1 MSQSIVNYLM
11 PVLLIIVGGLLKFEK
26 IPNSENI
33 RKYWWVFVVLGCL
46 NTLLNLIL
54 LFVKY

>member
-1 MSQSIVNYLM
+1 MSQSIVSYLI

-33 RKYWWVFVVLGCL
+33 REYWWVLVVIGSL
-46 NTLLNLIL
+46 NTLLKLIL
-54 LFVKY
+54 LFVRN